1 MKATY
6 VGALPAPTLHGTY
19 VEFRVTVSLPTTG
32 LAKDSPAPARGSYG
46 SLDAVC
52 DETSMGTCGAGLSGQ
67 PGGAGHCRG
76 DLGRTARRAF
86 PLGDGA
92 EKCHA

>member
-6 VGALPAPTLHGTY
+6 VGPLTPPMHCGSY
-19 VEFRVTVSLPTTG
+19 VEFHVTASLPATG

-52 DETSMGTCGAGLSGQ
+52 DETSMGTCGPAFGPTGRNGPLPRGLPSFARGRAASGS
-67 PGGAGHCRG
+67 
-76 DLGRTARRAF
+76 RR
-86 PLGDGA
+86 
-92 EKCHA
+92 